1 MWRCH
6 VEEEEGEEEDG
17 RDVNVGLRYHAFG
30 GKRVGDG
37 RTLLLEDL
45 MIRNMIS
52 FILRSK
58 DFSCVG
64 RNAKDLDY
72 SSILAA
78 TGSHHVFSFVFDQK
92 YFLLYFA
99 TKRFL

>member
-58 DFSCVG
+58 DFSSVG
-64 RNAKDLDY
+64 RNAKELNA

-78 TGSHHVFSFVFDQK
+78 AGSHHVSPLFCDKK
-92 YFLLYFA
+92 YFLFYFVS
-99 TKRFL
+99 KRFV